1 MKRNTKLE
9 RGASIF
15 IGGAMFGCLIFFV
28 LMMTKKGWFEAKINY
43 ETILESGDGV
53 RVGASVEMVGV
64 RIGTVTSLELDE
76 KNLIRTR
83 IRVLRKFQ
91 DRIRE
96 DSRIMLARPFIMG
109 DKTLHISP
117 GNPKAKRVPENGLLI
132 AEDPV
137 GIMDLLNGRKLGPYF
152 QTLELA
158 AAEMKKLV
166 DMLLKEKGSE
176 KVVSSLVGLP
186 RMISGVTTASRE
198 LSKVGRQM
206 STDEHIGTLV
216 ANLASTTEQIKVYSP
231 EFGKDFSAI
240 VANMSVLSEEFKKV
254 IPALAVI
261 APDLPKS
268 SQRLVQAL
276 DEAVIVLKAMQRSFL
291 LRGSAREVREE
302 ELKLKEEQERKPA
315 SEEKAD

>member
-1 MKRNTKLE
+1 MKKMSKFE
-9 RGASIF
+9 RGSSIF
-15 IGGAMFGCLIFFV
+15 IGGALFGCIIFFT
-28 LMMTKKGWFEAKINY
+28 LMMTKKGWLEAKISY
-43 ETILESGDGV
+43 ETILESGNGV
-53 RVGASVEMVGV
+53 RVGSAVEMVGI
-64 RIGTVTSLELDE
+64 RIGSVSGLELDD
-76 KNLIRTR
+76 KNRIRTR
-83 IRVLRKFQ
+83 IKVLRKFQ

-96 DSRIMLARPFIMG
+96 DSRITLARQFIVG

-117 GNPKAKRVPENGLLI
+117 GNPKLKRIPENGLLE
-132 AEDPV
+132 AEESV
-137 GIMDLLNGRKLGPYF
+137 GVIDLLNGRKLGPYF
-152 QTLELA
+152 QTMELA
-158 AAEMKKLV
+158 LAEMKKLV

-186 RMISGVTTASRE
+186 RMITGVTTASRE

-206 STDEHIGTLV
+206 STDERIGTLV
-216 ANLASTTEQIKVYSP
+216 ANLASTTEQIKMYSP